1 MTMSINLDRININVF
16 LWIVF
21 PSDVFYNYL
30 LKEKIKEY
38 EEKNSNIN
46 VRGEPLILKF
56 IILKTRFI
64 AKTVYGIKDIKIN
77 E

>member
-1 MTMSINLDRININVF
+1 MSINLDRININVF

-21 PSDVFYNYL
+21 PSDIFYNYL

-46 VRGEPLILKF
+46 VRGRPLILKF

>member
-1 MTMSINLDRININVF
+1 MSINLDRININVF

-21 PSDVFYNYL
+21 PSDIFYNYL

-46 VRGEPLILKF
+46 VRGRPLILKF
-56 IILKTRFI
+56 IILKTRLI